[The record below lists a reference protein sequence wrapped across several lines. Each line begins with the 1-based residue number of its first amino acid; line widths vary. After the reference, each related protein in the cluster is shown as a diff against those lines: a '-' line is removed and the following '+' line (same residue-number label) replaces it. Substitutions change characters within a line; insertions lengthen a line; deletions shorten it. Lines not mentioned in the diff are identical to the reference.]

1 MSGGKTYVLVHG
13 AWHGGWCWRR
23 VEERLRAAGHRVF
36 APTCTGLGERAHLL
50 GRSVD
55 LATFTQDIVGLLECE
70 ELEDAILVGHSF
82 GGNPISGAADRVPGR
97 IRHLVYLDSL
107 MLEGGERV
115 VDRLPPD
122 IVAARLRAAEE
133 ATGGLGIPAPPPE
146 AFAVTDPAGVAWL
159 RRRLTPHPVG
169 TYFSPLTL
177 NAPVGNGLP
186 RTYVACVEP
195 VYEPLQSSR
204 DWVRR
209 QPGWNWREIA
219 TGHDAMVTAPEALAR
234 LLEEIA

>member
-1 MSGGKTYVLVHG
+1 
-13 AWHGGWCWRR
+13 
-23 VEERLRAAGHRVF
+23 VED
-36 APTCTGLGERAHLL
+36 T
-50 GRSVD
+50 
-55 LATFTQDIVGLLECE
+55 
-70 ELEDAILVGHSF
+70 ILVGHSF

-122 IVAARLRAAEE
+122 IVAARLRAADE

-146 AFAVTDPAGVAWL
+146 AFAVTDPADAAWL

-169 TYFSPLTL
+169 TYMSPLTL

-186 RTYVACVEP
+186 CTYVACVGP
-195 VYEPLQSSR
+195 VYGPLQSSR
-204 DWVRR
+204 DRVRER
-209 QPGWNWREIA
+209 PGWSWREIA
-219 TGHDAMVTAPEALAR
+219 AGHDAMVTAPDSLAR
-234 LLEEIA
+234 LLEEIG